1 MPMRVSSA
9 ALDSSLTAIRR
20 NLRTVVSLSV
30 LLVLATALVIGV
42 GFGLFVAG
50 ATVAAGIAL
59 GAAVAPPDPVAA
71 LAVGRKAGLPPRLIT
86 LIQGEGLLND
96 ATALTI
102 LAVAVS
108 AARGDGFSTPA
119 ALGQFLLAS
128 VGGVAAGMAVAYG
141 VRPLRRLRSDP
152 LSSNAIS
159 LATPFVAYL
168 LGEAVHVSG
177 VLAVV
182 VAGLIIGHNN
192 PSWASGAS
200 RLQTGAV
207 WRLVDFLLEGFVFLL
222 IGQQLPNV
230 IAGLDEYATS
240 TVVTASSI
248 TVGVVLLLRP
258 LWLWLTEHLPQSL
271 HTRLTEQD
279 LDGDGEPDD
288 ALTPNAPGRLSGR
301 EIVVLSWAGTRGVI
315 SLAAI
320 FTLPLVTDDGSPFP
334 DRDLL
339 LFCAF
344 LTVLVTLVG
353 QGLTFAPL
361 VRALGLRADA
371 ADQARLRNQARIA
384 AVEAAL
390 RRLEEMEAE
399 QHDDVDDRAI
409 GALRTQLRTR
419 LRRYRHRLDLLDNA
433 EAADDIGQLLAD
445 EQEHEAL
452 EQEVHQPP
460 HRAGLQAAGPRRPA
474 RVVVAGLIIGH
485 HNPSWASGASRLQT
499 GAVWRLV
506 DFLLEG
512 FVFLLIGQQL
522 PNVIRGLG
530 DYATST
536 IATASAITVGVV
548 LLLRPLWLWLTE
560 HLPQSLHM
568 RLTEQD
574 LDGDGE
580 PDARNPAAGRLSG
593 REIVVLS
600 WAGTRGLVKVRGRVD
615 GHPFESSFMAL
626 GDGTHK
632 LPVKADVRKAIGKQ
646 AGDTVTV
653 HLDERIG

>member
-1 MPMRVSSA
+1 VSAETILLLVLAAVAVIVGVRWVAERTGLPAAALLTLIGIGYALLPGPNITLEPDLVLTLVLPPLLYSA

-42 GFGLFVAG
+42 GFGMFVAG

-102 LAVAVS
+102 LAVAIS
-108 AARGDGFSTPA
+108 AAQGDGFSTPS

-128 VGGVAAGMAVAYG
+128 VGGVAAGVAVAYG
-141 VRPLRRLRSDP
+141 VRPLRKLRADP

-168 LGEAVHVSG
+168 VGEALHVSG

-182 VAGLIIGHNN
+182 VAGLIIGHHN

-230 IAGLDEYATS
+230 ISGLGDYATS
-240 TVVTASSI
+240 TIATASAI

-271 HTRLTEQD
+271 HTRLTDQD
-279 LDGDGEPDD
+279 LDGDGEPD
-288 ALTPNAPGRLSGR
+288 ALGSPGRLSGR

-344 LTVLVTLVG
+344 LAVLVTLVG

-361 VRALGLRADA
+361 VRALGLRADE
-371 ADQARLRNQARIA
+371 ADQARLRNEARIA

-390 RRLEEMEAE
+390 QRLDDMEAE

-409 GALRTQLRTR
+409 GALRTQLRSR
-419 LRRYRHRLDLLDNA
+419 LNRYRHRLDVLDSA
-433 EAADDIGQLLAD
+433 EAGEIPLSPEYEAALRLRRAVIEAQRGELLA
-445 EQEHEAL
+445 
-452 EQEVHQPP
+452 
-460 HRAGLQAAGPRRPA
+460 
-474 RVVVAGLIIGH
+474 
-485 HNPSWASGASRLQT
+485 
-499 GAVWRLV
+499 WR
-506 DFLLEG
+506 D
-512 FVFLLIGQQL
+512 
-522 PNVIRGLG
+522 
-530 DYATST
+530 
-536 IATASAITVGVV
+536 VG
-548 LLLRPLWLWLTE
+548 
-560 HLPQSLHM
+560 
-568 RLTEQD
+568 
-574 LDGDGE
+574 
-580 PDARNPAAGRLSG
+580 
-593 REIVVLS
+593 
-600 WAGTRGLVKVRGRVD
+600 
-615 GHPFESSFMAL
+615 
-626 GDGTHK
+626 K
-632 LPVKADVRKAIGKQ
+632 LPDESLR
-646 AGDTVTV
+646 TLERE
-653 HLDERIG
+653 LDHEEGLLPERSTR

>member
-1 MPMRVSSA
+1 MLLLVLAGVAVIVAVRWVADRTGLPAAALLTLVGIGYAFLPGPNVTLDPQLVLTLVLPPLLYSA

-30 LLVLATALVIGV
+30 LLVLATAVVIGV

-71 LAVGRKAGLPPRLIT
+71 LAVGRRAGLPPRLIT

-108 AARGDGFSTPA
+108 AARGGGFSAPA

-128 VGGVAAGMAVAYG
+128 VGGVAVGVAVAYG
-141 VRPLRRLRSDP
+141 VRPLRRLRRDP
-152 LSSNAIS
+152 LSSNAVS

-168 LGEAVHVSG
+168 LGESLHVSG

-182 VAGLIIGHNN
+182 VAGLIIGHVS
-192 PSWASGAS
+192 PSWVSGAS

-230 IAGLDEYATS
+230 LRGLGEYETS
-240 TVVTASSI
+240 TIVTASSI

-258 LWLWLTEHLPQSL
+258 LWLWLTEHLPQAL
-271 HTRLTEQD
+271 HTRLTDQD
-279 LDGDGEPDD
+279 LDGDGEPDN
-288 ALTPNAPGRLSGR
+288 LTGSTAFGARTAGGPGRLTGR
-301 EIVVLSWAGTRGVI
+301 EIVALSWAGTRGVI

-344 LTVLVTLVG
+344 LAVLVTLVG
-353 QGLTFAPL
+353 QGLTFGPL

-371 ADQARLRNQARIA
+371 ADQARMRNEARA
-384 AVEAAL
+384 ASVEAAL

-399 QHDDVDDRAI
+399 RHDDVDDRAI
-409 GALRTQLRTR
+409 AGIRTQLETR
-419 LRRYRHRLDLLDNA
+419 LKRYRHRLDLLDNA
-433 EAADDIGQLLAD
+433 EAGEIPLSP
-445 EQEHEAL
+445 EYEAAL
-452 EQEVHQPP
+452 
-460 HRAGLQAAGPRRPA
+460 RLRR
-474 RVVVAGLIIGH
+474 
-485 HNPSWASGASRLQT
+485 S
-499 GAVWRLV
+499 
-506 DFLLEG
+506 
-512 FVFLLIGQQL
+512 
-522 PNVIRGLG
+522 VIEAQR
-530 DYATST
+530 
-536 IATASAITVGVV
+536 IE
-548 LLLRPLWLWLTE
+548 LLRW
-560 HLPQSLHM
+560 
-568 RLTEQD
+568 RD
-574 LDGDGE
+574 
-580 PDARNPAAGRLSG
+580 AGRLPDEG
-593 REIVVLS
+593 LRALERELDHEEGLLPDRS
-600 WAGTRGLVKVRGRVD
+600 TR
-615 GHPFESSFMAL
+615 
-626 GDGTHK
+626 
-632 LPVKADVRKAIGKQ
+632 
-646 AGDTVTV
+646 
-653 HLDERIG
+653 